1 MTQPKLHASRAR
13 IRATSVSII
22 AGLIILA
29 LKIIAFRLTGSAALK
44 SDAYEGVVN
53 IVAAV
58 FALGAIIFAN
68 EPADRNHPYGHG
80 KIEHFSAAFEGGLI
94 SLAALIIVYEGA
106 LSWIRYEPLKSLDW
120 GMAVNLASGLLNGA
134 LGLYLVRSGRRLRSA
149 AIEADGHHVL
159 SDFFTTLG
167 LLAGLLLVWFTGL
180 RWLDSLLAILMGLWL
195 MRTGFV
201 LVRGASSALLDIED
215 PRTLEGIIGEINRS
229 APPEI
234 ITIHGLRTLRSG
246 RHTHVDVHMVIP
258 EYLPIRDAHQL
269 VEGFGASVLH
279 QLGMEGEFHSHMDP
293 CSRAYCTRCVVRDCP
308 VRAEASQGRTP
319 ITLEEASTPDEE
331 APHHPA

>member
-1 MTQPKLHASRAR
+1 
-13 IRATSVSII
+13 
-22 AGLIILA
+22 
-29 LKIIAFRLTGSAALK
+29 
-44 SDAYEGVVN
+44 
-53 IVAAV
+53 
-58 FALGAIIFAN
+58 
-68 EPADRNHPYGHG
+68 
-80 KIEHFSAAFEGGLI
+80 
-94 SLAALIIVYEGA
+94 
-106 LSWIRYEPLKSLDW
+106 
-120 GMAVNLASGLLNGA
+120 
-134 LGLYLVRSGRRLRSA
+134 
-149 AIEADGHHVL
+149 VL

-167 LLAGLLLVWFTGL
+167 LLCGLVLVWITGL

-215 PRTLEGIIGEINRS
+215 PRTLESIVGEINRS

-246 RHTHVDVHMVIP
+246 RHTHVDLHMVIP

-269 VEGFGASVLH
+269 VEGFGASVLRT
-279 QLGMEGEFHSHMDP
+279 LGMEGEFHSHMDP
-293 CSRAYCTRCVVRDCP
+293 CSRAYCSRCVVRDCP
-308 VRAEASQGRTP
+308 VRAEPSQGRTP